1 MTTDNMPLSS
11 LNIDNASNFS
21 GDQQTIISEQKLN
34 MLQRTRSQEMVDD
47 HHNHIVD
54 EDPLLISQSLTYVT
68 DDGSVLHSF
77 RSSSFSMGF
86 KARFIVI
93 ESLFVL
99 LVVCAVPIGAH
110 GTVVAVTV
118 ANLLAVAWFWYNH
131 VRTVDVTSD
140 GTLRFWIGNIEV
152 DVPFDKIIAIRRVAT
167 ASAPCG
173 FMQLSSVWP
182 YRGFL
187 SDPSDGVAVV
197 TTVPS
202 TPFWLWP
209 RSAGKPERSWCFG
222 FLFCPKLTVVFSPI
236 GGGQN
241 FINDVE
247 REMLNFSNG
256 GGQRKGSANTYGNNA
271 GTRTDADLLD
281 V

>member
-1 MTTDNMPLSS
+1 
-11 LNIDNASNFS
+11 
-21 GDQQTIISEQKLN
+21 
-34 MLQRTRSQEMVDD
+34 MVDE
-47 HHNHIVD
+47 HHTHIVD

-77 RSSSFSMGF
+77 QSSPFSWGF
-86 KARFIVI
+86 KARFVI
-93 ESLFVL
+93 LESLFVIL
-99 LVVCAVPIGAH
+99 LVCAVPIGAH
-110 GTVVAVTV
+110 GTVVAVTI

-152 DVPFDKIIAIRRVAT
+152 DVPFDKVISIRRVAT
-167 ASAPCG
+167 ASAPCS
-173 FMQLSSVWP
+173 FLQLSSMWP

-187 SDPSDGVAVV
+187 SDPHDGVAVI

-209 RSAGKPERSWCFG
+209 RSAGKPERSLCFG
-222 FLFCPKLTVVFSPI
+222 FLFCPKLTVVFSPT

-256 GGQRKGSANTYGNNA
+256 GGKRNSSNNNNSNRANP
-271 GTRTDADLLD
+271 DLLD

>member
-1 MTTDNMPLSS
+1 MTTDETPLSS
-11 LNIDNASNFS
+11 TDINNNSI
-21 GDQQTIISEQKLN
+21 N
-34 MLQRTRSQEMVDD
+34 MIQRTRSQDMVDD

-77 RSSSFSMGF
+77 RSSPFSMGF
-86 KARFIVI
+86 KARFII
-93 ESLFVL
+93 LESLFVL

-110 GTVVAVTV
+110 GTVVAVTI

-131 VRTVDVTSD
+131 VRSVDVTSD

-152 DVPFDKIIAIRRVAT
+152 DVPFDKIISIRRVAT
-167 ASAPCG
+167 ANAPCS
-173 FMQLSSVWP
+173 FMQLTSVWP

-187 SDPSDGVAVV
+187 GDPNDGIAVV

-222 FLFCPKLTVVFSPI
+222 FLHCPKLTVVFSPT

-247 REMLNFSNG
+247 REMLNFSNEG
-256 GGQRKGSANTYGNNA
+256 GKRGNNNNNNFGRNNA
-271 GTRTDADLLD
+271 GTRNDADLLD

>member
-1 MTTDNMPLSS
+1 MTPDETPLSS
-11 LNIDNASNFS
+11 TPDNNNNSS
-21 GDQQTIISEQKLN
+21 SSSSSIN
-34 MLQRTRSQEMVDD
+34 MLQRTRSKDMVED

-77 RSSSFSMGF
+77 RSSPFSMGF
-86 KARFIVI
+86 KARFVI
-93 ESLFVL
+93 LETLFVVL
-99 LVVCAVPIGAH
+99 IVCAVPIGAH
-110 GTVVAVTV
+110 GTVVAVTI

-131 VRTVDVTSD
+131 VRSVDVTSD
-140 GTLRFWIGNIEV
+140 GALRFWIGNIEV
-152 DVPFDKIIAIRRVAT
+152 DVPFDKIIAIRRVST
-167 ASAPCG
+167 ANAPCS
-173 FMQLSSVWP
+173 FLQLTSVWP

-187 SDPSDGVAVV
+187 GDPTDGVAVV

-209 RSAGKPERSWCFG
+209 RSAGKPERVFCFG
-222 FLFCPKLTVVFSPI
+222 FLYCPKLTVVFSPI
-236 GGGQN
+236 GGGPN

-256 GGQRKGSANTYGNNA
+256 GRKRGISNNLFGGNNT
-271 GTRTDADLLD
+271 GSRNDADLLD

>member
-1 MTTDNMPLSS
+1 MTTDETPLSS
-11 LNIDNASNFS
+11 TDINNNSI
-21 GDQQTIISEQKLN
+21 N
-34 MLQRTRSQEMVDD
+34 MLQRTRSQDMVDD

-77 RSSSFSMGF
+77 RSSPFSMGF
-86 KARFIVI
+86 KARFII
-93 ESLFVL
+93 LESLFVL

-110 GTVVAVTV
+110 GTVVAVTI

-131 VRTVDVTSD
+131 VRSVDVTSD

-152 DVPFDKIIAIRRVAT
+152 DVPFEKIISIRRVAT
-167 ASAPCG
+167 ANAPCS
-173 FMQLSSVWP
+173 FMQLTSVWP

-187 SDPSDGVAVV
+187 GDPNDGIAVI

-222 FLFCPKLTVVFSPI
+222 FLHCPKLTVVFSPA

-247 REMLNFSNG
+247 REMLNFSNEG
-256 GGQRKGSANTYGNNA
+256 GKRGNNNNDNFGRNNA
-271 GTRTDADLLD
+271 GTRNNADLLD

>member
-1 MTTDNMPLSS
+1 MTDNKDNTLLPTS
-11 LNIDNASNFS
+11 NIDNSP
-21 GDQQTIISEQKLN
+21 GK
-34 MLQRTRSQEMVDD
+34 MLQRTRSQEMVDEL
-47 HHNHIVD
+47 HNHIVD

-77 RSSSFSMGF
+77 RSASFSWGF
-86 KARFIVI
+86 KARFVML

-99 LVVCAVPIGAH
+99 LCVCAVPVGAH

-140 GTLRFWIGNIEV
+140 GSLRFWIGNIEI
-152 DVPFDKIIAIRRVAT
+152 DVPFEKIIAIRRVST
-167 ASAPCG
+167 DSAPCS
-173 FMQLSSVWP
+173 FMKLSSVWP

-187 SDPSDGVAVV
+187 ANPSDGVAVV
-197 TTVPS
+197 TTVS
-202 TPFWLWP
+202 SMPFWLWP

-222 FLFCPKLTVVFSPI
+222 ILYCPKLTVVFSPV

-247 REMLNFSNG
+247 REMLNFQNVGGKRRSTSSNP
-256 GGQRKGSANTYGNNA
+256 GS
-271 GTRTDADLLD
+271 RPDADLLD

>member
-11 LNIDNASNFS
+11 SSIDKTMDNS
-21 GDQQTIISEQKLN
+21 GDHPTTSLN
-34 MLQRTRSQEMVDD
+34 QNVKMLQRTRSQEMVDD

-77 RSSSFSMGF
+77 RSSPFSMGF
-86 KARFIVI
+86 KGRFILL
-93 ESLFVL
+93 ESLFVV

-152 DVPFDKIIAIRRVAT
+152 EVPFDKIISIRRVAT
-167 ASAPCG
+167 ATAPCS
-173 FMQLSSVWP
+173 FMQLSAVWP

-187 SDPSDGVAVV
+187 SDPVDGVAVV
-197 TTVPS
+197 TTVTS

-209 RSAGKPERSWCFG
+209 RSAGKPERVWCFG
-222 FLFCPKLTVVFSPI
+222 FLFCPKLTVVFSPV

-256 GGQRKGSANTYGNNA
+256 GGQRRGNSNNYP
-271 GTRTDADLLD
+271 GTRADADLLD

>member
-1 MTTDNMPLSS
+1 MD
-11 LNIDNASNFS
+11 
-21 GDQQTIISEQKLN
+21 EVRH
-34 MLQRTRSQEMVDD
+34 RTVDIPD
-47 HHNHIVD
+47 
-54 EDPLLISQSLTYVT
+54 SQSFPSFSMLIRWTT
-68 DDGSVLHSF
+68 AINLGVLNCFLSF
-77 RSSSFSMGF
+77 RSIDEPTKMKSIGF
-86 KARFIVI
+86 KARFVI
-93 ESLFVL
+93 LETVFVL

-110 GTVVAVTV
+110 GTVVAVSI

-131 VRTVDVTSD
+131 VRSVDVTSE

-152 DVPFDKIIAIRRVAT
+152 EIPFDKVISIRRVAT
-167 ASAPCG
+167 ASAPCS

-187 SDPSDGVAVV
+187 SDPYDGVAVV

-209 RSAGKPERSWCFG
+209 RSAGKPERSFCFG
-222 FLFCPKLTVVFSPI
+222 YLYCPRLTVVFSPT

-256 GGQRKGSANTYGNNA
+256 GGKRGRGSTGGLNGANP
-271 GTRTDADLLD
+271 DLLD

>member
-1 MTTDNMPLSS
+1 
-11 LNIDNASNFS
+11 
-21 GDQQTIISEQKLN
+21 
-34 MLQRTRSQEMVDD
+34 MLQRTRSQDMVDD

-77 RSSSFSMGF
+77 RSSQFSMGF
-86 KARFIVI
+86 KARFII
-93 ESLFVL
+93 LESLFVL

-167 ASAPCG
+167 ASAPCS
-173 FMQLSSVWP
+173 FLQLSSVWP

-187 SDPSDGVAVV
+187 GDPNDGVAVV

-222 FLFCPKLTVVFSPI
+222 VLVCPKLTVVFSPV

-256 GGQRKGSANTYGNNA
+256 GGQQRGNSNNFGNKT
-271 GTRTDADLLD
+271 GTRSDADLLD

>member
-1 MTTDNMPLSS
+1 
-11 LNIDNASNFS
+11 
-21 GDQQTIISEQKLN
+21 
-34 MLQRTRSQEMVDD
+34 
-47 HHNHIVD
+47 
-54 EDPLLISQSLTYVT
+54 
-68 DDGSVLHSF
+68 
-77 RSSSFSMGF
+77 
-86 KARFIVI
+86 
-93 ESLFVL
+93 
-99 LVVCAVPIGAH
+99 VCAVPIGAH

-131 VRTVDVTSD
+131 VRIVDVTSD
-140 GTLRFWIGNIEV
+140 GTLRFWIGNIEL
-152 DVPFDKIIAIRRVAT
+152 DVPFDKIVTIRRVAVQR
-167 ASAPCG
+167 C
-173 FMQLSSVWP
+173 MQLSSMWP

-222 FLFCPKLTVVFSPI
+222 FLFCPKLTVVFSPV

-256 GGQRKGSANTYGNNA
+256 GQRRGNTNNYGQNSRGG
-271 GTRTDADLLD
+271 ADLLD